1 MHEEKEI
8 LAEARRLFDAA
19 GITAD
24 GKDSLLILGLVSTP
38 QRDLD
43 DFYRDD
49 DGVFRL
55 HGFEIHAQP
64 KLDSLIHF
72 IQEKGLEARL
82 TGRCGYPRSG
92 EEPNL
97 KQQAVAAGL
106 GRWGKNSLLL
116 HPESGPWMRLMA
128 MKVIGTDLSPTGPGR
143 DGHEE
148 NPLCKDCTACID
160 ACPVGVLEPYYVRDR
175 DNCLARITTSSSQK
189 GKLVIC
195 DQCLVVCPVGR

>member
-43 DFYRDD
+43 DFYRDE

-55 HGFEIHAQP
+55 PGFEVHAQP

-72 IQEKGLEARL
+72 IQEQGLEAQL
-82 TGRCGYPRSG
+82 IGRCGYPLKG
-92 EEPNL
+92 ELNL

-116 HPESGPWMRLMA
+116 HLELGPWLRLMA
-128 MKVIGTDLSPTGPGR
+128 MKVMGANLSPTGAGR
-143 DGHEE
+143 DNHED
-148 NPLCKDCTACID
+148 NPLCKDCAACID
-160 ACPVGVLEPYYVRDR
+160 ACPVGVLEPYRVRDR
-175 DNCLARITTSSSQK
+175 GSCLARITKSSPK
-189 GKLVIC
+189 DKLVIC
-195 DQCLVVCPVGR
+195 DQCWVVCPAGR